1 MRRFRAGST
10 LGLSLRALD
19 VILRF
24 GHARLMRA
32 IGATVEGVV
41 GFNAVPDDL
50 APAVVADG
58 GELMNRALKAVER
71 VMLSAHHHLEGLV
84 ILVFANFACRH
95 TQKFRTPAHSWWCR
109 NRLMFHREAANVY
122 ARSTI
127 PGTRRFS

>member
-1 MRRFRAGST
+1 MDAAINAAVLLHAVSDDFAAAVRADRRQSV
-10 LGLSLRALD
+10 D
-19 VILRF
+19 
-24 GHARLMRA
+24 
-32 IGATVEGVV
+32 
-41 GFNAVPDDL
+41 
-50 APAVVADG
+50 
-58 GELMNRALKAVER
+58 RALKAVER